1 MRNSTSR
8 GSLPRGNSFGKL
20 ATLVLGFAVLAAS
33 AVHAG
38 APLKGVDVKLGK
50 GSGGGAAA
58 RTTGDTR
65 TTDDRGKADFG
76 KVEKGSY
83 TITLAPRDAKAGEAC
98 TVTVTG
104 AAGGPITREWS
115 GRTEEN
121 ISFDSDGAQ
130 PVSVAIVKSKSN
142 ISNN

>member
-1 MRNSTSR
+1 MKKKRF
-8 GSLPRGNSFGKL
+8 SFAIAAAL
-20 ATLVLGFAVLAAS
+20 LAA
-33 AVHAG
+33 AALYAG

-58 RTTGDTR
+58 RTAAQTR
-65 TTDDRGKADFG
+65 TTDDSGRADFG

-83 TITLAPRDAKAGEAC
+83 SITLAPRDARTGEPS

-115 GRTEEN
+115 GRAEEK

-130 PVSVAIVKSKSN
+130 PVSVTIVKSKSN

>member
-1 MRNSTSR
+1 MRMT
-8 GSLPRGNSFGKL
+8 SLPGKNSFGNL
-20 ATLVLGFAVLAAS
+20 ARFAVGVTALAAS
-33 AVHAG
+33 VAFAG

-58 RTTGDTR
+58 RTTADTR
-65 TTDDRGKADFG
+65 TTDDKGKADFG
-76 KVEKGSY
+76 KIEKGSY
-83 TITLAPRDAKAGEAC
+83 TITLTPRDAKAGEAC

-104 AAGGPITREWS
+104 TAGGRITREWS
-115 GRTEEN
+115 GRTSEN

>member
-1 MRNSTSR
+1 MKKSR
-8 GSLPRGNSFGKL
+8 F
-20 ATLVLGFAVLAAS
+20 GFAFALLAAC
-33 AVHAG
+33 AAFAG

-50 GSGGGAAA
+50 NPGGGAAA
-58 RTTGDTR
+58 RAAASTR
-65 TTDDRGKADFG
+65 TTDDSGKAAFG

-83 TITLAPRDAKAGEAC
+83 VVTLTPRDARSGEAC

-104 AAGGPITREWS
+104 GSGGPVTREWS
-115 GRTEEN
+115 GRTPET

-130 PVSVAIVKSKSN
+130 PVEVTIVKSKSN

>member
-1 MRNSTSR
+1 MRKSSIALT
-8 GSLPRGNSFGKL
+8 L
-20 ATLVLGFAVLAAS
+20 AVAALIVS
-33 AVHAG
+33 AAYAG

-58 RTTGDTR
+58 RTTADTR
-65 TTDDRGKADFG
+65 TTDDKGKADFG

-83 TITLAPRDAKAGEAC
+83 SITLTPRDAKAGESF

-104 AAGGPITREWS
+104 AAGGTITREWS
-115 GRTEEN
+115 GRAAEKITFN
-121 ISFDSDGAQ
+121 SDGEH
-130 PVSVAIVKSKSN
+130 PVAVTIVKSKSN

>member
-1 MRNSTSR
+1 MMKNRI
-8 GSLPRGNSFGKL
+8 PKL
-20 ATLVLGFAVLAAS
+20 ALVVFAVAAS
-33 AVHAG
+33 RAFAG

-58 RTTGDTR
+58 RATADAR

-76 KVEKGSY
+76 KVGKGSY
-83 TITLAPRDAKAGEAC
+83 FVTLTPRDAKAGESC
-98 TVTVTG
+98 TVTVSG

-115 GRTEEN
+115 GRAEEK
-121 ISFDSDGAQ
+121 ISFDSDGSQ
-130 PVSVAIVKSKSN
+130 PVSVTIVKSKSN